1 MVDISVIVPVY
12 NAETTIE
19 RCLTSV
25 VRQSIGADR
34 IELLV
39 VDDGSIDATPAE
51 LSRLAAQHPVITV
64 LTIDHRGK
72 PAAARN
78 TGIERARGRFLYFL
92 DADDWLGEET
102 LERMLTLAERG
113 GADIVLG
120 KIVGVGGRRP
130 ATSMFRETVTR
141 GNIFDTHAYRNQV
154 VFKLFRRDLIDRL
167 GLRFDE
173 EAGYGEDII
182 FVSAAYLA
190 APDSIAIVADYDC
203 YYWTRAQGDQQELS
217 RTYQAPDRVTNIVEP
232 VRRIRAA
239 DLDQA
244 QRDVLVARH
253 IKDVVGFLRRW
264 VGVQGVPAAESAFD
278 RIAAELSPVL
288 TDGALLQCDPYE
300 RLSAVLLTKHR
311 RDLLAELYTSD
322 LVSDRAAQVTFSSAG
337 RFYAD
342 LPHLRDPDAGVPDLV
357 YDVTDSL
364 DASAALE
371 SAFKDEEDFALTGRM
386 EVPGLPVKEMEFH
399 LMLARR
405 DGSEEVELPVTT
417 LSYAAFDLLTWRAR
431 IPVTTCDDGSILTP
445 GVWDVSLVGRIRE
458 ATVRA
463 RLHGGDLGSHRVPAP
478 AFEEYLPG
486 YGLYEAEMYS
496 TSRGHYVAIGVAGRH
511 RTPARA
517 YLSGVT
523 WHDDSAQLVGGGWS
537 GRDSTMPLT
546 VSLVLSQRGTSQ
558 EIELPTTPTDF
569 PPLLDPPAARAP
581 QSPDGGAASPASE
594 TPWAPPVP
602 DWAIGFTATFTA
614 ELREGLEGTW
624 DCYLRLR
631 RGRDLRDI
639 RVSAPTYATSADL
652 QPLTRKAKAL
662 HCSPYI
668 TGKRNVS
675 LRL

>member
-25 VRQSIGADR
+25 VRQSIGPDR
-34 IELLV
+34 CEIIV

-51 LSRLAAQHPVITV
+51 LNRLSALHPAITV

-78 TGIERARGRFLYFL
+78 TGIEHARGRFLFFL
-92 DADDWLGEET
+92 DADDWLGEEA
-102 LERMLTLAERG
+102 LERMLALAERG
-113 GADIVLG
+113 DTDIVLG
-120 KIVGVGGRRP
+120 KIVGAGGRRA
-130 ATSMFRETVTR
+130 ATSMFRETVER

-173 EAGYGEDII
+173 DAGYGEDII
-182 FVSAAYLA
+182 FVSTAYLA
-190 APDSIAIVADYDC
+190 APQSIGIVADYDC
-203 YYWTRAQGDQQELS
+203 YYWTRAQGEQQELS
-217 RTYQAPDRVTNIVEP
+217 RTFKAPERVTNIVEP
-232 VRRIRAA
+232 VQRIQGAGLGQ
-239 DLDQA
+239 D
-244 QRDVLVARH
+244 QRDILVARH
-253 IKDVVGFLRRW
+253 LKDVVGFLRRW

-278 RIAAELSPVL
+278 RIALVLSPVL
-288 TDGALLQCDPYE
+288 TDGALLQCDPFE

-322 LVSDRAAQVTFSSAG
+322 LVSDRPAQAKFSSSG

-342 LPHLRDPDAGVPDLV
+342 LPYLRDTDAAVPDLV

-364 DASAALE
+364 DASAVLE
-371 SAFKDEEDFALTGRM
+371 SAFRDEESFVLTGRT
-386 EVPGLPVKEMEFH
+386 EVPGLPIQDMEFH
-399 LMLARR
+399 LLLARR
-405 DGSEEVELPVTT
+405 DGPDEVELPVST
-417 LSYAAFDLLTWRAR
+417 LSYAAFDALTWRAQ
-431 IPVTTCDDGSILTP
+431 IPLTTCHEGSVLPP
-445 GVWDVSLVGRIRE
+445 GVWDASLVGRLG
-458 ATVRA
+458 AAVVRA
-463 RLHGGDLGSHRVPAP
+463 RLRGGDLGSHRVPTPHFAEP
-478 AFEEYLPG
+478 LPG
-486 YGLYEAEMYS
+486 YGMYEAEMYA
-496 TSRGHYVAIGVAGRH
+496 TSRRHYAALGVAGRH

-517 YLSGVT
+517 YLAGVT
-523 WHDDSAQLVGGGWS
+523 WNDDSARLVGGGWS

-546 VSLVLSQRGTSQ
+546 ASLVLSQRGTRS
-558 EIELPTTPTDF
+558 EIELPTDLTHF

-581 QSPDGGAASPASE
+581 QSPDGGASAPASE

-602 DWAIGFTATFTA
+602 NWAIGFTATFTA

-631 RGRDLRDI
+631 RGQDLRDI

-662 HCSPYI
+662 HCSPYV
-668 TGKRNVS
+668 TDKRNVS